1 MAEKDL
7 YQVLGVSRGASEQ
20 EIKKAYRKLAKE
32 LHPDRTAGD
41 KAKEERFK
49 DVSAA
54 YEVLSD
60 AKKKSLYD
68 RYGHVGLREGF
79 DPAMYEA
86 YQQGGGGPGGMPFDL
101 GDFFR
106 AARGA
111 GGVHTQGPG
120 FGGAPFDLGDLFGGH
135 VAGGRGHVR
144 SGRDVE
150 ADLTIDFRDAVLG
163 CERELTFQTP
173 GHVPHSLKVRIPP
186 GARDGRRIRLAGKG
200 RPGHRGGPPGDAI
213 LTLHVE
219 KHPHFWFEPEDEDL
233 QLRLPITAA
242 EAYLGAKIEVTTP
255 EGPVQLRIPAGAQT
269 GQKLRLREKGVKR
282 RDGSRSDLIVHLAIR
297 IPKERSAELD
307 AAFEKIREAMT
318 EDPRADVQL

>member
-1 MAEKDL
+1 VAGRREHL
-7 YQVLGVSRGASEQ
+7 LPRHPARVEQ
-20 EIKKAYRKLAKE
+20 R
-32 LHPDRTAGD
+32 
-41 KAKEERFK
+41 
-49 DVSAA
+49 
-54 YEVLSD
+54 
-60 AKKKSLYD
+60 
-68 RYGHVGLREGF
+68 
-79 DPAMYEA
+79 
-86 YQQGGGGPGGMPFDL
+86 DL
-101 GDFFR
+101 GTLHR
-106 AARGA
+106 
-111 GGVHTQGPG
+111 
-120 FGGAPFDLGDLFGGH
+120 
-135 VAGGRGHVR
+135 
-144 SGRDVE
+144 
-150 ADLTIDFRDAVLG
+150 
-163 CERELTFQTP
+163 
-173 GHVPHSLKVRIPP
+173 VPVDRP
-186 GARDGRRIRLAGKG
+186 G